1 MFLQVSG
8 DTGFGFP
15 KQPFERF
22 SKLENLLDKDQYEKL
37 QQHLEK
43 QISDCNKL
51 MSWKKTKVFKF
62 DGDLGEK
69 FVLFFSYQPL
79 RLLSQAEKIITRFS
93 AEAKN

>member
-62 DGDLGEK
+62 DGDIGEK
-69 FVLFFSYQPL
+69 LVLFSS
-79 RLLSQAEKIITRFS
+79 SQIVSRPDTIITRGS
-93 AEAKN
+93 ALAKT

>member
-62 DGDLGEK
+62 DGDIGEK
-69 FVLFFSYQPL
+69 LVFFSQ
-79 RLLSQAEKIITRFS
+79 LSASQIVIIES
-93 AEAKN
+93 S

>member
-62 DGDLGEK
+62 DGDIGEK
-69 FVLFFSYQPL
+69 LVLFSSSHAL
-79 RLLSQAEKIITRFS
+79 RLWLLSQAETIIMH
-93 AEAKN
+93 